1 MNLMIQVYYF
11 SPMQNSNFHVWDN
24 NFIKEGGMIAEVY
37 DQRNARQYNYILILK
52 NFLMDFD

>member
-37 DQRNARQYNYILILK
+37 DQRNA
-52 NFLMDFD
+52 